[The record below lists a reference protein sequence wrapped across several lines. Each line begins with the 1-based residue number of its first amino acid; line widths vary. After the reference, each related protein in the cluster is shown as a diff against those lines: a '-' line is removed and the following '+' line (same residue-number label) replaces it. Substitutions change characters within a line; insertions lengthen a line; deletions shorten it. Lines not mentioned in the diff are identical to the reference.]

1 QGGQPHMRHFHVR
14 VHHRCVCSKAGHGG
28 SVLAR
33 AGSLMPVTLIPPCAR
48 RLRLASED
56 GLNAHQGVTMTST
69 TQSPHLPTLSNLL
82 RQLHALRQQH
92 PALQPLDPLLQQL
105 DKYCEHF
112 QQSARLICLELSQ
125 VSSAM
130 AGLTMM
136 LDQSNPDTLDSEQMY
151 CLLEPLARRLQQT
164 SMQMQELA

>member
-1 QGGQPHMRHFHVR
+1 
-14 VHHRCVCSKAGHGG
+14 
-28 SVLAR
+28 
-33 AGSLMPVTLIPPCAR
+33 
-48 RLRLASED
+48 
-56 GLNAHQGVTMTST
+56 MTST

-136 LDQSNPDTLDSEQMY
+136 LDQSNLDTLDSEQMY